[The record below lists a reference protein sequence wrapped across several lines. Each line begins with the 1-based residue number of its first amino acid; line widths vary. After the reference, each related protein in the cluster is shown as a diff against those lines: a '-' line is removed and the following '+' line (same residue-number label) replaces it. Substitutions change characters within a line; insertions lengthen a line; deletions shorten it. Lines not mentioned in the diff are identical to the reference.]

1 MKEGAFAPS
10 APGSL
15 AEGPPMS
22 IALLWSL
29 VVLLMLVGVA
39 GTVLPVLPGTA
50 LVFAGA
56 WLGAWIDGYERVS
69 VYTVVVLGVMAVL
82 AWALD
87 YVAALM
93 GARRVGASPQAL
105 VGAAIGTVAG
115 LLAGFVGVL
124 FMPFVGAAAGE
135 YLARRDEQR
144 AMQVGLAT
152 GLGLLLG
159 MVAKVAIAF
168 AMVGVFVVAWLV

>member
-1 MKEGAFAPS
+1 
-10 APGSL
+10 
-15 AEGPPMS
+15 MS
-22 IALLWSL
+22 ITLLWTL
-29 VVLLMLVGVA
+29 TVLLMLVGLA

-56 WLGAWIDGYERVS
+56 WLGAWIDGYERVG
-69 VYTVVVLGVMAVL
+69 VYTVVVLGVMAAL

-93 GARRVGASPQAL
+93 GAKRVGASPQAL

-124 FMPFVGAAAGE
+124 FMPFIGAAAGE

>member
-1 MKEGAFAPS
+1 
-10 APGSL
+10 
-15 AEGPPMS
+15 MS

-50 LVFAGA
+50 LIFAGA
-56 WLGAWIDGYERVS
+56 WLGAWIDGYERVG
-69 VYTVVVLGVMAVL
+69 VYTVIVLGVMAVL

-93 GARRVGASPQAL
+93 GAKRVGASPQAL

-135 YLARRDEQR
+135 YLAQRDEQR

>member
-1 MKEGAFAPS
+1 
-10 APGSL
+10 
-15 AEGPPMS
+15 MS

-69 VYTVVVLGVMAVL
+69 VYTVVVLGAMAVL

>member
-1 MKEGAFAPS
+1 
-10 APGSL
+10 
-15 AEGPPMS
+15 MS
-22 IALLWSL
+22 ITLLWML
-29 VVLLMLVGVA
+29 TVLLMLVGLA

-56 WLGAWIDGYERVS
+56 WLGAWIDGYERVG
-69 VYTVVVLGVMAVL
+69 VYTVVVLGVMAAL

-93 GARRVGASPQAL
+93 GAKRVGASPQAL

-124 FMPFVGAAAGE
+124 FMPFIGAAAGE

-168 AMVGVFVVAWLV
+168 AMVGVFIVAWLV

>member
-1 MKEGAFAPS
+1 
-10 APGSL
+10 
-15 AEGPPMS
+15 MS
-22 IALLWSL
+22 IALLWTL
-29 VVLLMLVGVA
+29 AAVLMLVGLV

-56 WLGAWIDGYERVS
+56 WLGAWIDGYERVG

-82 AWALD
+82 AWVLD

-93 GARRVGASPQAL
+93 GAKRVGASPQAL

>member
-1 MKEGAFAPS
+1 
-10 APGSL
+10 
-15 AEGPPMS
+15 MS
-22 IALLWSL
+22 ITLLWTL
-29 VVLLMLVGVA
+29 AIVLMLVGLV

-50 LVFAGA
+50 LVFAGV
-56 WLGAWIDGYERVS
+56 WLGAWIDGYERVG
-69 VYTVVVLGVMAVL
+69 VYTVVVLGVMAAL

-93 GARRVGASPQAL
+93 GAKRVGASPQAL

>member
-1 MKEGAFAPS
+1 
-10 APGSL
+10 
-15 AEGPPMS
+15 MS
-22 IALLWSL
+22 IALLWTL
-29 VVLLMLVGVA
+29 AAVLMLVGLI

-56 WLGAWIDGYERVS
+56 WLGAWIDGYERVG

-82 AWALD
+82 AWVLD
-87 YVAALM
+87 YVAGLM

>member
-1 MKEGAFAPS
+1 
-10 APGSL
+10 
-15 AEGPPMS
+15 MS

-29 VVLLMLVGVA
+29 VVLLMLVGLA

-50 LVFAGA
+50 LIFAGA
-56 WLGAWIDGYERVS
+56 WLGAWIDGYERVG

-87 YVAALM
+87 YLAGLM

-168 AMVGVFVVAWLV
+168 AMVGLFVVAWLV

>member
-1 MKEGAFAPS
+1 
-10 APGSL
+10 
-15 AEGPPMS
+15 MS
-22 IALLWSL
+22 IVVLWVL
-29 VVLLMLVGVA
+29 AVLLMLVGLV

-50 LVFAGA
+50 LVFAGV
-56 WLGAWIDGYERVS
+56 WLGAWIDGYERVG
-69 VYTVVVLGVMAVL
+69 VYTVIVLGLMAVL

-93 GARRVGASPQAL
+93 GAKRVGASPQAL
-105 VGAAIGTVAG
+105 IGAAIGTVAG

>member
-1 MKEGAFAPS
+1 
-10 APGSL
+10 
-15 AEGPPMS
+15 MS
-22 IALLWSL
+22 IVVLWVL
-29 VVLLMLVGVA
+29 AVLLMLVGLV

-50 LVFAGA
+50 LVFAGV
-56 WLGAWIDGYERVS
+56 WLGAWIDGYERVG
-69 VYTVVVLGVMAVL
+69 VYTVIVLGLMALL

-93 GARRVGASPQAL
+93 GAKRVGASPQAL
-105 VGAAIGTVAG
+105 IGAAIGTVAG

>member
-1 MKEGAFAPS
+1 
-10 APGSL
+10 
-15 AEGPPMS
+15 MS
-22 IALLWSL
+22 ITLLWML
-29 VVLLMLVGVA
+29 TVLLMLVGLV
-39 GTVLPVLPGTA
+39 GTVLPVLPGTT

-56 WLGAWIDGYERVS
+56 WLGAWIDGYERVG
-69 VYTVVVLGVMAVL
+69 VYTVVVLGVMAAL

-93 GARRVGASPQAL
+93 GAKRVGASPQAL

-124 FMPFVGAAAGE
+124 FMPFIGAAAGE

-168 AMVGVFVVAWLV
+168 AMVGVFIVAWLV

>member
-1 MKEGAFAPS
+1 
-10 APGSL
+10 
-15 AEGPPMS
+15 MS

-29 VVLLMLVGVA
+29 VVLLMLVGLA

-50 LVFAGA
+50 LIFAGA
-56 WLGAWIDGYERVS
+56 WLGAWIDGYERVG
-69 VYTVVVLGVMAVL
+69 VYTVVVLGVMATL

-87 YVAALM
+87 YLAGLM

-168 AMVGVFVVAWLV
+168 AMVGLFVVAWLV

>member
-1 MKEGAFAPS
+1 
-10 APGSL
+10 
-15 AEGPPMS
+15 MS
-22 IALLWSL
+22 IALLWTL
-29 VVLLMLVGVA
+29 AAVLMLVGLI

-56 WLGAWIDGYERVS
+56 WLGAWIDGYERVG
-69 VYTVVVLGVMAVL
+69 VYTVVVLGVMAAL
-82 AWALD
+82 AWVLD
-87 YVAALM
+87 YVAGLM

>member
-1 MKEGAFAPS
+1 
-10 APGSL
+10 
-15 AEGPPMS
+15 MS
-22 IALLWSL
+22 ITLLWTL
-29 VVLLMLVGVA
+29 TVLLMLVGLA
-39 GTVLPVLPGTA
+39 GTVLPVLPGAA

-56 WLGAWIDGYERVS
+56 WLGAWIDGYERVG
-69 VYTVVVLGVMAVL
+69 VYTVVVLGVMAAL

-93 GARRVGASPQAL
+93 GAKRVGASPQAL

-124 FMPFVGAAAGE
+124 FMPFIGAAAGE

>member
-1 MKEGAFAPS
+1 
-10 APGSL
+10 
-15 AEGPPMS
+15 MS
-22 IALLWSL
+22 IALLWTL
-29 VVLLMLVGVA
+29 AAVLMLVGLV

-56 WLGAWIDGYERVS
+56 WLGAWIDGYERVG

-82 AWALD
+82 AWVLD
-87 YVAALM
+87 YVAGLM